1 MFYSNYVALCAK
13 AGVAPTALAEQL
25 GLSRAAASR
34 WSDGAVPR
42 RTSLAVIADYFGITV
57 DQLVSDLPLPKNE
70 HKKSAPSVSDEALKV
85 AKQYDDLDIYG
96 KKAVKSIL
104 AVENER
110 MSAESDTTESN
121 AVEMIPHYFTAAAA
135 GYAAPIDGEDY
146 ELIPRDASVPKKA
159 DYCIEVAGDSM
170 EPYIKD
176 GQRIYVQK
184 TADIPEFSPCV
195 WFVDGEVFVKQFCTD
210 HRGTLYLL
218 SANPKREDANI
229 TISRDSGRTAICL
242 GKVLINKKLPEP
254 VYI

>member
-34 WSDGAVPR
+34 WSDGALPR
-42 RTSLAVIADYFGITV
+42 RSSLAIIADYFGITV
-57 DQLVSDLPLPKNE
+57 EELVSDLPLPKNE

-85 AKQYDDLDIYG
+85 AKQYDGLDSHG
-96 KKAVKSIL
+96 KKLIRTIL

-110 MSAESDTTESN
+110 MTESDANEPD
-121 AVEMIPHYFTAAAA
+121 AVELIPHYFTAAAA
-135 GYAAPIDGEDY
+135 GYAAPIDGEDF

-184 TADIPEFSPCV
+184 TADIPEFSPAV
-195 WFVDGEVFVKQFCTD
+195 WFVDGDVFVKQFCTD

-229 TISRDSGRTAICL
+229 TIRRDSGRTAICL

>member
-1 MFYSNYVALCAK
+1 MFYSNYVALCNK
-13 AGVAPTALAEQL
+13 AGVAPTVLAEQL

-34 WSDGAVPR
+34 WSDGALPR
-42 RTSLAVIADYFGITV
+42 RSSLAIIADYFGITV
-57 DQLVSDLPLPKNE
+57 EELVSDLPLPKSE
-70 HKKSAPSVSDEALKV
+70 HKKSASPISDEALKV
-85 AKQYDDLDIYG
+85 AKQYDGLDSHG
-96 KKAVKSIL
+96 KKLIRTIL

-110 MSAESDTTESN
+110 ITESDETEPDSI
-121 AVEMIPHYFTAAAA
+121 EMIPHYFTAAAA
-135 GYAAPIDGEDY
+135 GYAAPIDGEDF

-195 WFVDGEVFVKQFCTD
+195 WFVDGDVYVKQFCTD

-242 GKVLINKKLPEP
+242 GKVLIKKTLPEP

>member
-1 MFYSNYVALCAK
+1 MFSANLMKLCTENNIAPSTLAVKLGYSTT
-13 AGVAPTALAEQL
+13 AGNKWANGSTPRQTALNKI
-25 GLSRAAASR
+25 AA
-34 WSDGAVPR
+34 
-42 RTSLAVIADYFGITV
+42 YFGITV
-57 DQLVSDLPLPKNE
+57 DQLVSDLPLPQNE

-85 AKQYDDLDIYG
+85 AKQYDDLDPHG
-96 KKAVKSIL
+96 KKLIRTIL

-110 MSAESDTTESN
+110 LTELTEAEPGE
-121 AVEMIPHYFTAAAA
+121 VEMIPHYFTAAAA

-146 ELIPRDASVPKKA
+146 ELIPKDASVPKKA

-229 TISRDSGRTAICL
+229 TIRRDSGRTAICL

>member
-1 MFYSNYVALCAK
+1 MFSDNLMMLCTENNIAPSN
-13 AGVAPTALAEQL
+13 
-25 GLSRAAASR
+25 
-34 WSDGAVPR
+34 
-42 RTSLAVIADYFGITV
+42 LAVKLGYSTTAGNKWATGTTPRQTTLNKIAAYFGISV
-57 DQLVSDLPLPKNE
+57 DDLIADKTIVSIN
-70 HKKSAPSVSDEALKV
+70 KKTAPSISDEAV
-85 AKQYDDLDIYG
+85 RIAKQYDELDIYG

-110 MSAESDTTESN
+110 MSAESDKTEPDSI
-121 AVEMIPHYFTAAAA
+121 EMIPHYFTAAAA

-146 ELIPRDASVPKKA
+146 ELIPRDVNVPKKA
-159 DYCIEVAGDSM
+159 DYCIEIAGDSM

-176 GQRIYVQK
+176 KQRIYVQK

-195 WFVDGEVFVKQFCTD
+195 WFVDGDVYVKQFCTD

-242 GKVLINKKLPEP
+242 GKVLLSRKLPEP

>member
-1 MFYSNYVALCAK
+1 MFYSNYVALCDK
-13 AGVAPTALAEQL
+13 AGVAPTVLAEQL

-34 WSDGAVPR
+34 WSDGAMPR
-42 RTSLAVIADYFGITV
+42 RASLAAIADYFGITV
-57 DQLVSDLPLPKNE
+57 EQLVSDLPLPKNE
-70 HKKSAPSVSDEALKV
+70 HKKSASPVSDEALKV
-85 AKQYDDLDIYG
+85 AKQYDDLDQHG
-96 KKAVKSIL
+96 KKLIRTIL

-110 MSAESDTTESN
+110 LTESDANEPDSI
-121 AVEMIPHYFTAAAA
+121 ELIPHYFTAAAA

-146 ELIPRDASVPKKA
+146 ELIPRDANVPKKA

-195 WFVDGEVFVKQFCTD
+195 WFVDGDVFVKQFCTD

-242 GKVLINKKLPEP
+242 GKVLIKKTLPEP

>member
-1 MFYSNYVALCAK
+1 MFYDNFVRKSQALGKSASSVAEAMGYHRSEL
-13 AGVAPTALAEQL
+13 T
-25 GLSRAAASR
+25 R
-34 WSDGAVPR
+34 WKNGTTPR
-42 RTSLAVIADYFGITV
+42 RSTLIKIADFFGCTI
-57 DQLVSDLPLPKNE
+57 DELIAENSAQN
-70 HKKSAPSVSDEALKV
+70 KKSAPSVSDEALKV
-85 AKQYDDLDIYG
+85 AKQYDGLDPHG
-96 KKAVKSIL
+96 KKLIRTIL

-110 MSAESDTTESN
+110 MTESDAAEPDG
-121 AVEMIPHYFTAAAA
+121 VEMIPHYFTAAAA
-135 GYAAPIDGEDY
+135 GYAAPIDGEDF

-184 TADIPEFSPCV
+184 TADIPEFSPAV
-195 WFVDGEVFVKQFCTD
+195 WFVDGDVFVKQFCTD

-229 TISRDSGRTAICL
+229 TIRRDSGRTAICL

>member
-1 MFYSNYVALCAK
+1 MFYDNFVRKSQALGKSASSVAELM
-13 AGVAPTALAEQL
+13 GYHRSE
-25 GLSRAAASR
+25 LSR
-34 WSDGAVPR
+34 WKKGTTPR
-42 RTSLAVIADYFGITV
+42 RSTLVKIADFFGCSV
-57 DQLVSDLPLPKNE
+57 DELIEEHPSKN
-70 HKKSAPSVSDEALKV
+70 KKTAPSISDEAVKI
-85 AKQYDDLDIYG
+85 AKQYDELDIYG

-110 MSAESDTTESN
+110 MSAESDETEPD
-121 AVEMIPHYFTAAAA
+121 AVELIPHYFTAAAA
-135 GYAAPIDGEDY
+135 GYAAPIDGEDF
-146 ELIPRDASVPKKA
+146 ELIPRDANVPKKA

-195 WFVDGEVFVKQFCTD
+195 WFVDGDVFVKQFCTD

-229 TISRDSGRTAICL
+229 TIPRDSGRTAICL
-242 GKVLINKKLPEP
+242 GKVLLSRKLPEP